1 MHRSKLLISYSGLKR
16 HLPYIAALIAFV
28 VIYVSRYWF
37 KWNGFILG
45 SWDEANWIPLALSWN
60 DATLFANDLTVNSL
74 NRYFPPAYTFFLAS
88 GLKVFD
94 NLRLM
99 MLSGSSVL
107 LLIYSAGVYWFAW
120 RLFRHRL
127 TAIIIAIIS
136 CRVNP
141 DLGGAGWGIY
151 IPHLL
156 PRTIIL
162 AFTPWILGTT
172 LQLHRSQIAM
182 LTLGFAIGILG
193 NIHPISALHL
203 YLLVAGAMII
213 CPSYQNKFR
222 HLLVISLGFAVGLSP
237 YILQWGLQQDGVPLR
252 MEILKFRSEEALFP
266 NWGHLISNFLTFYSL
281 PIAFASIGFLFVS
294 EETQRKNARWII
306 FMGFTAAFLAFL
318 GPLQAALLPRFSAI
332 HLLRISGF
340 LSFFSLI
347 LTGFF
352 LRWLIQQKSISLRLC
367 AILLSIFLVLTAGG
381 GRFDELL
388 SRFPPFSSESTKE
401 SILSADIE
409 ASPVGFP
416 DQEAMLGL
424 CEWAK
429 QNTTTTDV
437 FMTPPGAWAS
447 FRIYAQR
454 SLFVTF
460 KDGAVIMFSGKL
472 AEEWYTRFVERE
484 RIYKSKNID
493 EVLGFAKSNGI
504 HYMIQEEANPKI
516 DLPVV
521 YQNQKYR
528 VLQLFNTSH
537 GN

>member
-1 MHRSKLLISYSGLKR
+1 MHRTKSLVHYSEWR
-16 HLPYIAALIAFV
+16 SHLPYIAALIAFV
-28 VIYVSRYWF
+28 VIYVSRYWL

-45 SWDEANWIPLALSWN
+45 SWDEANWITLALSRN
-60 DATLFANDLTVNSL
+60 DTTLYANDLTVDSL
-74 NRYFPPAYTFFLAS
+74 NRYFPPAYTFFLAF

-94 NLRLM
+94 NLRLL

-107 LLIYSAGVYWFAW
+107 LLVYSAGVYWFAW

-127 TAIIIAIIS
+127 TALILAIIS

-141 DLGGAGWGIY
+141 DLAGVGWGIY

-162 AFTPWILGTT
+162 ALTPWLLGAT
-172 LQLHRSQIAM
+172 LQLYRSPTAM
-182 LTLGFAIGILG
+182 LTIGFAIGILG
-193 NIHPISALHL
+193 NIHPVSAVHL

-222 HLLVISLGFAVGLSP
+222 HLLVISIGFAVGVSP

-252 MEILKFRSEEALFP
+252 MEILKFRSGGALFP
-266 NWGHLISNFLTFYSL
+266 GWGHLISNFLTFYSL
-281 PIAFASIGFLFVS
+281 PIAFASIGFLFIS
-294 EETQRKNARWII
+294 EEMQRRRARWII
-306 FMGFTAAFLAFL
+306 CMGFTAAFLAFL
-318 GPLQAALLPRFSAI
+318 GPFQAALLPRFSAI
-332 HLLRISGF
+332 HLLRTSGYLF
-340 LSFFSLI
+340 LFSLV

-367 AILLSIFLVLTAGG
+367 AILFSIFLVLTAGG

-388 SRFPPFSSESTKE
+388 SELPPFSSKLTKE
-401 SILSADIE
+401 NILSADIE
-409 ASPVGFP
+409 TPRVGFP
-416 DQEAMLGL
+416 DQKAMLDL

-437 FMTPPGAWAS
+437 FMAPPGAWAS
-447 FRIYAQR
+447 FRIYALR

-460 KDGAVIMFSGKL
+460 KDGAVTMFSGKL
-472 AEEWYTRFVERE
+472 SEEWYTRFVERE
-484 RIYKSKNID
+484 LIYKSEDVVEILD
-493 EVLGFAKSNGI
+493 FAKSNGI
-504 HYMIQEEANPKI
+504 RYMIQEEANSKI

-521 YQNQKYR
+521 YQNQKYS
-528 VLQLFNTSH
+528 VLQLFNTTH
-537 GN
+537 EY